1 MLDFDGKEMLIGDLV
16 LKIGVIENPEADY
29 RWYAWYK
36 EDVVKYLEAN
46 GMGSADMVDDGNYFE
61 VTVKPEDAFVE
72 DSFQVVWAGS
82 PSKPDGEMPME
93 SLPVAVKVGLLASSA
108 PEGEDE
114 LGDNQVAEEG
124 EAVADEAAPKYAIH
138 KLAFYHGT
146 SDMNADNSE
155 GESQVDE
162 KSSLTNN
169 VSSEIIEGLSNRQ
182 QINSRFGYG
191 ITTASKYV
199 EPIASCVGDSSCD
212 WSERAAQFGNGDWND
227 LVKRSQSQLVYSN
240 EDMTIQGDV
249 CTNSSD
255 FKSFVASRL
264 EHHKQ
269 AGDIHL
275 PPRTIMVFEN
285 IVTTPKKDRDND
297 ILRTAGAVIDPNMP
311 LLWQHV
317 QMQPIGKML
326 KVVKHSKDELIV
338 LTAILDVNPLSEDAA
353 KMVEAEVLRIS
364 HGFRP
369 LQYEFIPEKN
379 NEPSGFDITQF
390 EVMEESLV
398 SVPANTD
405 AVITMFSRGKFADPL
420 VKRWAGNL
428 YDERQQFFKG
438 IEMPEDCEC
447 GGGCC
452 GGGKKS
458 ASEYVQDA
466 IDKSINSD
474 VIDLLQDAM
483 EVLKQEE
490 QAQESSVTE
499 KAPAE
504 PFGGGGGGDGDDL
517 DDSPEDGDAPAE
529 QKCPEGKEW
538 DEKEQKCVD
547 KGLYKEDDEEKQDDD
562 KTVSALVKELTV
574 AVMKAEENDLHDLKQ
589 LDTVLSHTVK
599 GLRERVQRLY
609 S

>member
-1 MLDFDGKEMLIGDLV
+1 MLVFNGKEILLGDLV

-29 RWYAWYK
+29 RWFAWY
-36 EDVVKYLEAN
+36 EDDVVKFLESN
-46 GMGSADMVDDGNYFE
+46 GIPAQDMSDDGNYFE
-61 VTVKPEDAFVE
+61 VVVAPAEDFKPNTFETA
-72 DSFQVVWAGS
+72 WAGS
-82 PSKPDGEMPME
+82 ATKPDGEIPTDA
-93 SLPVAVKVGLLASSA
+93 LPVAVKVGMLASSA
-108 PEGEDE
+108 PEQEASVDSEEKEHED
-114 LGDNQVAEEG
+114 GH
-124 EAVADEAAPKYAIH
+124 VADEAAPQYAIH
-138 KLAFYHGT
+138 KLAFYHGAG
-146 SDMNADNSE
+146 DMNSDNSE
-155 GESQVDE
+155 GESKVDE
-162 KSSLTNN
+162 KSVLTEN
-169 VSSEIIEGLSNRQ
+169 VSSEIISGIQ
-182 QINSRFGYG
+182 SRDRIRTHFGYG

-199 EPIASCVGDSSCD
+199 NPIAECAGDASCD
-212 WSERAAQFGNGDWND
+212 WSERAGQFGSDWGEQ
-227 LVKRSQSQLVYSN
+227 VKRAQNQLVYSN
-240 EDMTIQGDV
+240 EEMTIQGDV

-297 ILRTAGAVIDPNMP
+297 ILRTAGAVVDPNMP

-326 KVVKHSKDELIV
+326 KVVKHSKDELVV

-379 NEPSGFDITQF
+379 NEPAGFDITQF

-405 AVITMFSRGKFADPL
+405 AVITMFSRGKFHDPL
-420 VKRWAGNL
+420 VKQWAGNL
-428 YDERQQFFKG
+428 YNERTQFFKG
-438 IEMPEDCEC
+438 IEMPEDCDC

-458 ASEYVQDA
+458 ATDYIEEA
-466 IDKSINSD
+466 IKQSIDSQ
-474 VIDLLQDAM
+474 VVDLLEGALD
-483 EVLKQEE
+483 VLKQDD
-490 QAQESSVTE
+490 ESPEDVEVSE

-504 PFGGGGGGDGDDL
+504 PFGGGDAPQEGD
-517 DDSPEDGDAPAE
+517 EPAE

-547 KGLYKEDDEEKQDDD
+547 KGRYKEDDEDKMDED
-562 KTVSALVKELTV
+562 KTVSSLVKELTV
-574 AVMKAEENDLHDLKQ
+574 AVMRATESDLHDLKQ